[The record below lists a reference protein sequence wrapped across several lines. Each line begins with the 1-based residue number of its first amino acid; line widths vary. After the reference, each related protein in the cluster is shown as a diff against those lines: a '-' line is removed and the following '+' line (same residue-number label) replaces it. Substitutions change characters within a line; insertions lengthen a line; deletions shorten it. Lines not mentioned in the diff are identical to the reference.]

1 MDEWI
6 SKQHTLITVARETQ
20 LASDAHA
27 LVEYDPRITEY
38 PVHSYVFFTTP
49 VGRSNKLLPRR
60 RGPYQVM
67 EKTDSIYV
75 IEDLRPRNHTRN
87 HIHNLRPFNYDPA
100 YTSPL
105 LVAQHNEHEF
115 IVESIITHRGRHR
128 NHRFT
133 IKFTRVD
140 KP

>member
-1 MDEWI
+1 MVQRIMNSVEKTSTGVTPAEVIWLQARILAPPTSLGSAQQIALSDTMDEWI

-27 LVEYDPRITEY
+27 LFEYDPLITEY

-67 EKTDSIYV
+67 EK
-75 IEDLRPRNHTRN
+75 LRDRG
-87 HIHNLRPFNYDPA
+87 
-100 YTSPL
+100 SP
-105 LVAQHNEHEF
+105 
-115 IVESIITHRGRHR
+115 T
-128 NHRFT
+128 
-133 IKFTRVD
+133 
-140 KP
+140 